1 MPATITAFAESPDR
15 GQGLARDTRIRWAL
29 AELGVPYD
37 VKLLSFAE
45 LKEPAHRRRNPFGQI
60 PTYEHGDFALFETG
74 AIILH
79 LAETNEGLLPR
90 DPVARARTIA
100 WMFAAVGTIEPPI
113 VERSMAW
120 MLERE
125 RSWYDDRLPMLDNRI
140 RQRLGDLST
149 CLGTEEW
156 LEGPF
161 SAGDLMV
168 IDVLR
173 RLRSSGLLD
182 EFPVIATYVAR
193 GEARP
198 AFRQAFDAQYAV
210 FEAAAARSEAAK
222 GQE

>member
-1 MPATITAFAESPDR
+1 MPATITAFADSPDR
-15 GQGLARDTRIRWAL
+15 GQGLARDTRVRWAL

-45 LKEPAHRRRNPFGQI
+45 LKQPAHRQRNPFGQI

-90 DPVARARTIA
+90 DPVARARVIA

-113 VERSMAW
+113 VERSMARI
-120 MLERE
+120 LERE
-125 RSWYDDRLPMLDNRI
+125 RTWYDERLPILDNRI
-140 RQRLGDLST
+140 RQRLADLSE
-149 CLGTEEW
+149 CLGEEQW

-182 EFPVIATYVAR
+182 EFPIVAAYVAR

-198 AFRQAFDAQYAV
+198 AFRHAFDAQYAV
-210 FEAAAARSEAAK
+210 FEAAVARSETAK